1 MTDEA
6 RGGET
11 TRLRTGEAWW
21 APVLRLLRW
30 LLGAASLVAG
40 LTWILINTS
49 GPSALLDALVGCVL
63 AAGGLVLLMPHRIRL
78 PRIATAAAMTVT
90 AVGGAALGLLAGR
103 AQTCCMYAYIADR
116 GWPFHWVQRGAVAD
130 DPDTAQRLTQGAN
143 WHVDLVSLAGNLLVF
158 AYAGLV
164 LVVIVVLVRS
174 RRRS

>member
-11 TRLRTGEAWW
+11 TKLRPLESWW

-40 LTWILINTS
+40 LTWILLNLS
-49 GPSALLDALVGCVL
+49 GPSAVLDTAVGCVL

-78 PRIATAAAMTVT
+78 PRLATAAAMTVT
-90 AVGGAALGLLAGR
+90 ALGGSAAGVFAQR
-103 AQTCCMYAYIADR
+103 AEACCSYAYIVDR
-116 GWPFHWVQRGAVAD
+116 GWPFHWVQRAAIAD
-130 DPDTAQRLTQGAN
+130 DPDTAQRLAQGAN

-158 AYAGLV
+158 AYAGLIV
-164 LVVIVVLVRS
+164 VVIAVLIR